1 MPKQSFEE
9 FKEKNESYYRSLAAK
24 YRFVLHQNAPKALSP
39 EENLELA
46 MRQGYEDECFV
57 EELIES
63 QRAG

>member
-9 FKEKNESYYRSLAAK
+9 FKEKNQDYYNSLFAK
-24 YRFVLHQNAPKALSP
+24 YKKLFKSDVIAVNGESTMEAAMLKA
-39 EENLELA
+39 
-46 MRQGYEDECFV
+46 YEDECFV